1 LHYLNVI
8 KIHKRKEKDKFNVNL
23 FIDKSLAWFVGRI
36 CWTRWLV
43 KL

>member
-1 LHYLNVI
+1 LHYPNVI
-8 KIHKRKEKDKFNVNL
+8 KIHTLKEKDKFNVNL
-23 FIDKSLAWFVGRI
+23 FIDKSLACFVGRI